1 MAVANTLAYYYEAI
15 ITVVKGATTF
25 SITTFNL
32 PTLSITKFSLTTLSI
47 KSLFVTLTINDMQQN

>member
-25 SITTFNL
+25 SL
-32 PTLSITKFSLTTLSI
+32 MTLSI
-47 KSLFVTLTINDMQQN
+47 KGFFVTLTINDMQHE